1 MYQAPMSLKEII
13 VNRLRNYF
21 FLNIMQHPKTKNL
34 KRKVKSFEQCVSVFR
49 FLFYRQIPSAS
60 RVCRFSPELSS
71 SLRSIVS
78 PRFSIC

>member
-34 KRKVKSFEQCVSVFR
+34 RIIISYNQPGGSESD
-49 FLFYRQIPSAS
+49 SAI
-60 RVCRFSPELSS
+60 R
-71 SLRSIVS
+71 
-78 PRFSIC
+78 

>member
-34 KRKVKSFEQCVSVFR
+34 KRKVKSFEQCVSVF
-49 FLFYRQIPSAS
+49 QILILSANS
-60 RVCRFSPELSS
+60 
-71 SLRSIVS
+71 VS
-78 PRFSIC
+78 KSGV

>member
-34 KRKVKSFEQCVSVFR
+34 K
-49 FLFYRQIPSAS
+49 
-60 RVCRFSPELSS
+60 
-71 SLRSIVS
+71 IVE
-78 PRFSIC
+78 

>member
-34 KRKVKSFEQCVSVFR
+34 KRKVNCFEKWPECFQILIFSANSVSNPGV
-49 FLFYRQIPSAS
+49 
-60 RVCRFSPELSS
+60 
-71 SLRSIVS
+71 
-78 PRFSIC
+78 

>member
-34 KRKVKSFEQCVSVFR
+34 KRKVKRFEQTAKVFSDSYYICKLR
-49 FLFYRQIPSAS
+49 QQIGRVDFLPS
-60 RVCRFSPELSS
+60 
-71 SLRSIVS
+71 
-78 PRFSIC
+78 

>member
-34 KRKVKSFEQCVSVFR
+34 KIKVRRFGIWCQC
-49 FLFYRQIPSAS
+49 
-60 RVCRFSPELSS
+60 LSNS
-71 SLRSIVS
+71 Y
-78 PRFSIC
+78 FICILC

>member
-49 FLFYRQIPSAS
+49 FLFYRQILSAS

-71 SLRSIVS
+71 SPCSIV
-78 PRFSIC
+78 

>member
-34 KRKVKSFEQCVSVFR
+34 ERKMKCFEQCVP
-49 FLFYRQIPSAS
+49 YGEDAIKI
-60 RVCRFSPELSS
+60 
-71 SLRSIVS
+71 SL
-78 PRFSIC
+78 

>member
-34 KRKVKSFEQCVSVFR
+34 KRKVKCFEQCVSVF
-49 FLFYRQIPSAS
+49 QILILSANS
-60 RVCRFSPELSS
+60 
-71 SLRSIVS
+71 VS
-78 PRFSIC
+78 KSGV

>member
-34 KRKVKSFEQCVSVFR
+34 KRKVKRFEQ
-49 FLFYRQIPSAS
+49 
-60 RVCRFSPELSS
+60 
-71 SLRSIVS
+71 
-78 PRFSIC
+78 